1 MDKNKLLTYMVPVLA
16 VVVLVES
23 VMMISRLQ
31 NKVTT
36 APASNPTQAPVVVN
50 SPTVVVPK
58 VYDLKISTD
67 KATYI
72 IGEQGIGYVKLSG
85 NAAKMLDAINVYVKY
100 DPMAF
105 NVMTLSFDKRLP
117 TPAFSKVSTLK
128 SLLVANFLIA
138 EAKGLNLPSN
148 DTLNLM
154 TFKFTALKAGSFN
167 FEISTGADSKESA
180 TMIVENATAKPLPFL
195 SNKLSINVTGK

>member
-31 NKVTT
+31 NKAVLTSVSSPT
-36 APASNPTQAPVVVN
+36 QPPVVVSNPTMADD
-50 SPTVVVPK
+50 K
-58 VYDLKISTD
+58 IYDITISTN
-67 KATYI
+67 KATYAV
-72 IGEQGIGYVKLSG
+72 GEQGTGYVKMSG
-85 NAAKMLDAINVYVKY
+85 NVAKMLDAVNVYVKY
-100 DPMAF
+100 DPTMF
-105 NVMTLSFDKRLP
+105 DVTSLSFDKKLP

-138 EAKGLNLPSN
+138 EANGLSLPAN
-148 DTLNLM
+148 NELNLM
-154 TFKFTALKAGSFN
+154 TFKFNVIKAGTFN

-180 TMIVENATAKPLPFL
+180 TMIVENGTAKSLPFL